1 MVKNLQYGII
11 SVIQSLK
18 IQIWNRE
25 KMDFNT
31 ILQNSGISILLF
43 VICAYY
49 AFRLLVLK
57 DYKAVR
63 GREEKPPK
71 DVDGYCKAAGLVVVF
86 FGISTLVMAGLV
98 MVSPTAGLIQIVA
111 CTAVMVI
118 LWKKITDKYA

>member
-1 MVKNLQYGII
+1 MN
-11 SVIQSLK
+11 
-18 IQIWNRE
+18 
-25 KMDFNT
+25 FNT
-31 ILQNSGISILLF
+31 VLQNSGISILLF

-71 DVDGYCKAAGLVVVF
+71 DIDVYCRAAGLIVVF
-86 FGISTLVMAGLV
+86 FAISTLVMAGLV
-98 MVSPTAGLIQIVA
+98 LISPTAGLIQIVA

-118 LWKKITDKYA
+118 LWKKVTDKYA